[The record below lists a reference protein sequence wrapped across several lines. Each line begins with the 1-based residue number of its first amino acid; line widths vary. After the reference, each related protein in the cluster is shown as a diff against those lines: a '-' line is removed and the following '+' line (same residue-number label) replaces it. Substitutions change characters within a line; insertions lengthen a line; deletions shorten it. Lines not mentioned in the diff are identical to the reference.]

1 MEVASLFRT
10 PQPHHLAEL
19 RIEGADRSPVAFSDP
34 CGVGRKRRC
43 LFPAAFSPR
52 KRMLLELP
60 PFTSA
65 SGSAVGVLPSGAP
78 AATGGSLS
86 FSAVPERMVAPT
98 ATGSSGIGG
107 GGGFAFLA
115 SPRQPLT
122 PMGSTASNGGGSGF
136 LVHELS
142 LYPTPRG
149 SNGGGVFAFLA
160 SPSSA
165 GRSPND
171 GGGFTR
177 FLSPG
182 PERTASDT
190 TRSGVPFLAPPKPAL
205 GPAGSPPSP
214 AAKEPAPAGSGDGG
228 LVVPPFAIP
237 GLQKSAQKPP
247 SGSLW
252 SRRLAHAAAEGH
264 TTHHPRDEQL
274 QITLPP
280 KKATKTEPPAVIADP
295 SLGGATP
302 PASTD
307 TPCCRFLTPPAK
319 ASDQEREVAGERA
332 SKPADAACTGGE
344 LVVSVTCSCGA
355 REEFCFDHRH

>member
-78 AATGGSLS
+78 AATGGSL
-86 FSAVPERMVAPT
+86 
-98 ATGSSGIGG
+98 
-107 GGGFAFLA
+107 
-115 SPRQPLT
+115 
-122 PMGSTASNGGGSGF
+122 
-136 LVHELS
+136 
-142 LYPTPRG
+142 
-149 SNGGGVFAFLA
+149 
-160 SPSSA
+160 
-165 GRSPND
+165 
-171 GGGFTR
+171 
-177 FLSPG
+177 
-182 PERTASDT
+182 
-190 TRSGVPFLAPPKPAL
+190 
-205 GPAGSPPSP
+205 
-214 AAKEPAPAGSGDGG
+214 
-228 LVVPPFAIP
+228 
-237 GLQKSAQKPP
+237 
-247 SGSLW
+247 SLW